1 MNTKFFSRLEVIH
14 HMSTSL
20 VSDFVEEV
28 KGGRRSCVAAFS
40 HNWTSIKIQLKLLLN
55 QLYCSFPALTQW
67 WQWVAL
73 RSTLQGRHF
82 YINQSSVLAGVTR
95 RLYRPGPA
103 FARKRGPGPWSADRA
118 ETPGPRVRGGGRPG
132 GHQPRITAASAP
144 ASLSWDSDLTDNNN
158 ISSGLWH
165 DSAISFIA
173 RIQYFES
180 FCVRYKS
187 LQHSQWP
194 WN

>member
-1 MNTKFFSRLEVIH
+1 MLVTFVASASVSSLNWPCHQNEHLKIFLKIYKKITNARSAVPRKYQLKFTFSPSTIKITHFNVGKVKKWFHEHKVFSRLEVIH

-67 WQWVAL
+67 WQWMAL

-82 YINQSSVLAGVTR
+82 YINQSSVLAGVDTEVIS
-95 RLYRPGPA
+95 PGPGL
-103 FARKRGPGPWSADRA
+103 RKKAGPGA
-118 ETPGPRVRGGGRPG
+118 V
-132 GHQPRITAASAP
+132 
-144 ASLSWDSDLTDNNN
+144 
-158 ISSGLWH
+158 
-165 DSAISFIA
+165 
-173 RIQYFES
+173 
-180 FCVRYKS
+180 KS
-187 LQHSQWP
+187 R
-194 WN
+194 

>member
-67 WQWVAL
+67 WQWMAL

-103 FARKRGPGPWSADRA
+103 FARKRGPGPWRADRA
-118 ETPGPRVRGGGRPG
+118 ETPGRRPG
-132 GHQPRITAASAP
+132 LEVISLGSPQPPQSP
-144 ASLSWDSDLTDNNN
+144 ASLSWDTDLTDNNN

>member
-67 WQWVAL
+67 WQWMAL
-73 RSTLQGRHF
+73 RSKLQGRHF

-103 FARKRGPGPWSADRA
+103 FARKRGPGPWRADRA
-118 ETPGPRVRGGGRPG
+118 ETPGPRVRGGGRAWRSSASD
-132 GHQPRITAASAP
+132 HRSLRRAQPRSAEIQILLTTTTYSP
-144 ASLSWDSDLTDNNN
+144 AS
-158 ISSGLWH
+158 GM
-165 DSAISFIA
+165 
-173 RIQYFES
+173 IQ
-180 FCVRYKS
+180 RYN
-187 LQHSQWP
+187 L
-194 WN
+194 